1 VAVRQYDH
9 PSFANRSSKRF
20 RRGLWLALACLG
32 VAGVGAAAM
41 APSWVR
47 KSDAAV
53 AGIDQVSTAE
63 VTSSLRSADGH
74 PVSENGAQV
83 VANKPSCLGAS
94 RPDGSC
100 ISFQLPKVRMVRVT
114 KLPAVGAGQ
123 HGNSAKSGVATA
135 PGATKV
141 DKGIAEPK
149 NTQRTAHRQHARRN
163 QPSARGYAS
172 TWRGGYARQGF
183 AQNYW

>member
-1 VAVRQYDH
+1 
-9 PSFANRSSKRF
+9 
-20 RRGLWLALACLG
+20 
-32 VAGVGAAAM
+32 M

-63 VTSSLRSADGH
+63 VTSPLRSADGH

-83 VANKPSCLGAS
+83 VASKPSCLGAS
-94 RPDGSC
+94 RPDGNC
-100 ISFQLPKVRMVRVT
+100 ISFPLPKIRMVRVT
-114 KLPAVGAGQ
+114 KLPAPGAGQ
-123 HGNSAKSGVATA
+123 HGNSAKSGVPTA

-149 NTQRTAHRQHARRN
+149 KAQRTAHRQHARRT

-172 TWRGGYARQGF
+172 MWRGEYARQGF